1 MRKCHC
7 SCARADV
14 QVLGHVGGDVH
25 HDPLHVTYKD
35 DIGRV
40 KMPLLRRM
48 KTRALIQAQMN
59 EAEVSIPSPNYLLLK
74 MFEFK
79 ISF

>member
-7 SCARADV
+7 SCTHADV

-59 EAEVSIPSPNYLLLK
+59 EAEVSIRFPDYLLLK
-74 MFEFK
+74 CLNLK
-79 ISF
+79 